1 VGHWDT
7 ERGCRAVRL
16 RKELLPFRWLKVF
29 TGVEYASVY
38 VSEREAK
45 EEKRELKKRRINEMV
60 REGRAF
66 VPELS
71 GMFKYYCEPCT
82 IVKE

>member
-1 VGHWDT
+1 VYRWDT

-45 EEKRELKKRRINEMV
+45 EEKRERRRINEMV

-66 VPELS
+66 VPEYP
-71 GMFKYYCEPCT
+71 GMFKYHCEPCT